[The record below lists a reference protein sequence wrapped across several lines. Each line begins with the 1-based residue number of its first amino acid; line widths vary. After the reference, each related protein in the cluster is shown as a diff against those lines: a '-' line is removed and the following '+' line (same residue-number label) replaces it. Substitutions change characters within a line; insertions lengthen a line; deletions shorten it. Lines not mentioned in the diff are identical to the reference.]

1 MVYEIVICV
10 KQLAINCK
18 TKSKQ
23 THTHVQLPVFQD
35 YPGAAALPREYWCLP
50 KDNARNIYFILF
62 LFQHVRTVR
71 PHMCIEIKQD
81 KRNAKKAFYF
91 MLAVLRH
98 CWLGGMKGTHLSRL
112 CTHLLVNAADGA
124 VQVHR
129 VGSSVCASCFSRCW
143 CHRHVVRRQH
153 VASAPT
159 SLVTARRRRTTPSTD
174 SLPRPARTTYVR
186 SHFSLELPFATA
198 ESGSVAEWLAC

>member
-1 MVYEIVICV
+1 MLKE
-10 KQLAINCK
+10 
-18 TKSKQ
+18 
-23 THTHVQLPVFQD
+23 
-35 YPGAAALPREYWCLP
+35 
-50 KDNARNIYFILF
+50 
-62 LFQHVRTVR
+62 
-71 PHMCIEIKQD
+71 
-81 KRNAKKAFYF
+81 AFYF
-91 MLAVLRH
+91 MLAVLWH
-98 CWLGGMKGTHLSRL
+98 CWLGGRKGTDLSRL

-174 SLPRPARTTYVR
+174 SLPRPARTTYVPR
-186 SHFSLELPFATA
+186 TSLSRIAICYCWKWL
-198 ESGSVAEWLAC
+198 GSWVVSLLGLRTEGPRFKTQPQRCRVTVLGKLFTPIVSLFTNQQNW

>member
-1 MVYEIVICV
+1 VCVTYLAMVYEIVICV

-81 KRNAKKAFYF
+81 KRNAKRSILFHVSCA
-91 MLAVLRH
+91 L
-98 CWLGGMKGTHLSRL
+98 T
-112 CTHLLVNAADGA
+112 LLVGW
-124 VQVHR
+124 QEGHR
-129 VGSSVCASCFSRCW
+129 
-143 CHRHVVRRQH
+143 
-153 VASAPT
+153 P
-159 SLVTARRRRTTPSTD
+159 
-174 SLPRPARTTYVR
+174 
-186 SHFSLELPFATA
+186 
-198 ESGSVAEWLAC
+198 